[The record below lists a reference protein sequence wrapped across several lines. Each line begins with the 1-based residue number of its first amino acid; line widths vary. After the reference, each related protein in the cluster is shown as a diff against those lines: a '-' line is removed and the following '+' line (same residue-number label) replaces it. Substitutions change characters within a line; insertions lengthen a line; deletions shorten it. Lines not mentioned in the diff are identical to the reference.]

1 MKEFHEEE
9 QQQNSQN
16 PQYNIEEINN
26 QVDVQNSN
34 EFSKHSIE
42 ESIRIGFIRKVYG
55 IIALQL
61 IITFFCC
68 ILTFFKSVSEFMI
81 NNSYLIFICLIIQIT
96 LIIIMG
102 CSGLCSSKNLFKIF
116 PYNYIFL
123 ILFTLSMGY
132 IVATLCAVVDK
143 TIVLSAIG
151 MTLGITVALT
161 LYAIKTENK
170 FNLMH
175 AFLFTFIT
183 MISELLLFLFFF
195 NYQFYV
201 TLELFVGLIVY
212 CAYLIFDT
220 QMIIDKFGN
229 GYEIDDYII
238 AALNVYLD
246 IIQIFIRILIILSKF
261 KE

>member
-1 MKEFHEEE
+1 MEEFHEEE
-9 QQQNSQN
+9 KQQNSQN

-42 ESIRIGFIRKVYG
+42 ETIRIGFIRKVYG
-55 IIALQL
+55 IITLQL
-61 IITFFCC
+61 IITFLCC
-68 ILTFFKSVSEFMI
+68 ILTFFKSVSEFMK
-81 NNSYLIFICLIIQIT
+81 NNTNLIFLCLIIQIA

-143 TIVLSAIG
+143 TIVLSAIA
-151 MTLGITVALT
+151 MTLGITAALT

-183 MISELLLFLFFF
+183 MISELLLFFFFF

-201 TLELFVGLIVY
+201 TFELFVGLIIY

>member
-1 MKEFHEEE
+1 
-9 QQQNSQN
+9 
-16 PQYNIEEINN
+16 
-26 QVDVQNSN
+26 
-34 EFSKHSIE
+34 
-42 ESIRIGFIRKVYG
+42 
-55 IIALQL
+55 
-61 IITFFCC
+61 
-68 ILTFFKSVSEFMI
+68 
-81 NNSYLIFICLIIQIT
+81 
-96 LIIIMG
+96 
-102 CSGLCSSKNLFKIF
+102 
-116 PYNYIFL
+116 
-123 ILFTLSMGY
+123 MGY

-143 TIVLSAIG
+143 TIVLSAIA
-151 MTLGITVALT
+151 MTLGITAALT

-183 MISELLLFLFFF
+183 MISELLLFFFFF